1 MAEEKAFTFGS
12 AGGAKVGEANMKRK
26 LGTERAKEL
35 LERIAEATMP
45 KMEKSKEKEKI
56 K

>member
-12 AGGAKVGEANMKRK
+12 MGGAKVGEANLIKK
-26 LGTERAKEL
+26 VGKKRAKEL

-45 KMEKSKEKEKI
+45 KMKKRS
-56 K
+56 